1 MKWNKRCDVGSARIR
16 PPGGLDVGSRETVV
30 VSRSFFVPCLHDR
43 IGSVQAFDFDAGSI
57 TDFIERVKK
66 ALSEGGLADYVNVAT
81 DGGELIVD
89 FRWMGS
95 SQLRYRISEGVS
107 GFRAELSGE
116 KMSPLHAPFRQRF
129 EDRFEKIIGAVGA
142 TVV

>member
-1 MKWNKRCDVGSARIR
+1 
-16 PPGGLDVGSRETVV
+16 
-30 VSRSFFVPCLHDR
+30 
-43 IGSVQAFDFDAGSI
+43 VQAFVFDAGSI

-66 ALSEGGLADYVNVAT
+66 ALSEGGLAEYVYVAT
-81 DGGELIVD
+81 DGGELVVN

-95 SQLRYRISEGVS
+95 SQLRYRISEDDS